1 VGLEPVM
8 LTVVMMRVPPSCQGV
23 AGSDESQTHEC
34 LRWDGAG
41 GSGSVDG
48 DPSERRDATLHVV
61 SPDQCADDPV
71 EGFGLASLATESG
84 VPADHGTAVTAPA
97 RKTPAAHQ

>member
-8 LTVVMMRVPPSCQGV
+8 LTVVMMRVPPSCQGI

-48 DPSERRDATLHVV
+48 DPSERREPPSTWCRQISALTIP
-61 SPDQCADDPV
+61 SRGSGWP
-71 EGFGLASLATESG
+71 ASRRSR
-84 VPADHGTAVTAPA
+84 VFPRITAP
-97 RKTPAAHQ
+97 Q